1 MKSLLTTLIALVL
14 FVPMTIAQT
23 NGRIKVTVLDEN
35 KQPVPGAVVQII
47 AGGPTTGGATDM
59 DGNFT
64 FVNLDPGPYDV
75 KARLTGY
82 KEFTKSGIQVAAGQT
97 AYVSYNMVVKTDTLP
112 IKEIVA
118 SRSPVDPTFS
128 TIQSINSDQIK
139 HSAGPRGDVGQMITG
154 YTTQV
159 SIGAGGQLVM
169 RGSREGASAVY
180 IDGEKTYGSYGVPA
194 MGIGQV
200 TVLSG
205 GIPAEYGD
213 LSGGAVIITTHSFYT
228 GMASQERMYQAAAEK
243 EAADTAAA
251 QEKSGKRIENNGE
264 VIEKQDQ
271 PQGEQQPAPAE
282 DVVPEGEQ
290 PKEAVEPK

>member
-1 MKSLLTTLIALVL
+1 MKTLLTTLIALVL

-23 NGRIKVTVLDEN
+23 NGRIKVTVLDEG
-35 KQPVPGAVVQII
+35 KQPIPGAVVQII
-47 AGGPTTGGATDM
+47 AGGSPMGGATDL
-59 DGNFT
+59 DGIFT
-64 FVNLDPGPYDV
+64 FVNLNPGAYDV
-75 KARLTGY
+75 QARVTGY
-82 KEFTKSGIQVAAGQT
+82 KKYIKTGIQVAAGQT
-97 AYVSYNMVVKTDTLP
+97 AYAEYVMIASIDTLIP
-112 IKEIVA
+112 VIIVA
-118 SRSPVDPTFS
+118 TQGPVDPTFS
-128 TIQSINSDQIK
+128 TIQSISADQIK
-139 HSAGPRGDVGQMITG
+139 HAAGPRGDVGQMITG
-154 YTTQV
+154 YSSQV
-159 SIGAGGQLVM
+159 SIGAGGQMVM

-228 GMASQERMYQAAAEK
+228 GMASQERMYKAAAEK
-243 EAADTAAA
+243 EAADSAAVL
-251 QEKSGKRIENNGE
+251 EKSGKRIENNEE

-282 DVVPEGEQ
+282 DPAPADQ

>member
-1 MKSLLTTLIALVL
+1 MKSLLTTLIAFVL
-14 FVPMTIAQT
+14 FVPMAIAQT

-35 KQPVPGAVVQII
+35 KQPVPGAVVQIT

-59 DGNFT
+59 EGIFT
-64 FVNLDPGPYDV
+64 FVNLNPGAYDV

-82 KEFTKSGIQVAAGQT
+82 KEFTKSGIQVSAGQT
-97 AYVSYNMVVKTDTLP
+97 AYVTYNMVVKTDTLP
-112 IKEIVA
+112 VHEIVE
-118 SRSPVDPTFS
+118 STSPVDPTFS
-128 TIQSINSDQIK
+128 TIQNISADQIK
-139 HSAGPRGDVGQMITG
+139 HAAGPRGDVGQMITG
-154 YTTQV
+154 YSTQV
-159 SIGAGGQLVM
+159 SIGAGGQMVM

-194 MGIGQV
+194 LGIGQV
-200 TVLSG
+200 SVLSG

-228 GMASQERMYQAAAEK
+228 GMAAQERMYKAAAEK
-243 EAADTAAA
+243 EAADSAAA
-251 QEKSGKRIENNGE
+251 LEKSGKRVENNGE

-282 DVVPEGEQ
+282 DPAPADQ
-290 PKEAVEPK
+290 PKEAEQPK